1 MLRRKFIGTALTTL
15 AATAALGLPSIASP
29 TVTITIDIGRKSQGC
44 TGFGICSIKIGVGA
58 ALSSAK
64 SIPGAAQ
71 LEGNILTVKVKET
84 FTKGQ
89 QSIVVE
95 EAIKLPG
102 RAFGVKEITVLP
114 GAHPIRGNVI
124 RLNVNVL

>member
-1 MLRRKFIGTALTTL
+1 MLRRKFIGTALTALT
-15 AATAALGLPSIASP
+15 ALGLPAFASP
-29 TVTITIDIGRKSQGC
+29 TVTITIDIGRKSRDC

-102 RAFGVKEITVLP
+102 RAFGVKEITVLA
-114 GAHPIRGNVI
+114 GAHPIRDNVL
-124 RLNVNVL
+124 RLNVSVL